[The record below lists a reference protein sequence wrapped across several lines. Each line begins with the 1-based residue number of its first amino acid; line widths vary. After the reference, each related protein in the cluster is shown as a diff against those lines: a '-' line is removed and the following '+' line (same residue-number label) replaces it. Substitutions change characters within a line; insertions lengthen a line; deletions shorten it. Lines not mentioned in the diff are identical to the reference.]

1 MKAVDLLVD
10 RTDTSGTFQFPEFSA
25 EIAKHFAAAS
35 DTHFTESEHYSLEG
49 STFLLEAV
57 NVERDVA
64 AYNARLGK
72 HLGVLR
78 DVSWRWRLA
87 QQLVHM
93 ACHYPTGL
101 EATVPARLDQSLPS
115 ISLHSRV
122 ERLAARCKCPEP
134 TRLRT
139 FLNSNEYLIDLVDE
153 ALRRLRDHFPKAH
166 LMLSIEDDP
175 DSYEPEKLVCFV
187 RTQQDVEE
195 AEAAYDKFRDEWW
208 LDAKGTAEGRFSIF
222 VEYE

>member
-10 RTDTSGTFQFPEFSA
+10 RRDTTFQFPEFSA
-25 EIAKHFAAAS
+25 EIAKHFAPAS
-35 DTHFTESEHYSLEG
+35 DAHLTESEHYCLEG

-57 NVERDVA
+57 NVERSVA
-64 AYNARLGK
+64 AYNARLGQ

-78 DVSWRWRLA
+78 DVSLGWRHA
-87 QQLVHM
+87 QQFVCV
-93 ACHYPTGL
+93 AYDYPTGL
-101 EATVPARLDQSLPS
+101 EAPVPGRLDQSLPS
-115 ISLHSRV
+115 IPLHSKV
-122 ERLAARCKCPEP
+122 ERLAARCECPEP

-153 ALRRLRDHFPKAH
+153 ALGRLRDHFPKAH
-166 LMLSIEDDP
+166 LVLSIEDDP
-175 DSYEPEKLVCFV
+175 DSYEPEELVCFV
-187 RTQQDVEE
+187 RTEQDVEE

-208 LDAKGTAEGRFSIF
+208 LDAKRLAKGRFSIV